1 MERIELKRILTSP
14 KNMKLRSENCV
25 TFEFVDK
32 EYQAMPSKSL
42 ICQRRIDQKWKDVK
56 HRSSWEIDE
65 TNRVSFVIHVHD
77 C

>member
-1 MERIELKRILTSP
+1 MERSELKRILTSP

-42 ICQRRIDQKWKDVK
+42 ICQRTHYLQLKLLNGKNARAWDSIDF
-56 HRSSWEIDE
+56 
-65 TNRVSFVIHVHD
+65 T
-77 C
+77 